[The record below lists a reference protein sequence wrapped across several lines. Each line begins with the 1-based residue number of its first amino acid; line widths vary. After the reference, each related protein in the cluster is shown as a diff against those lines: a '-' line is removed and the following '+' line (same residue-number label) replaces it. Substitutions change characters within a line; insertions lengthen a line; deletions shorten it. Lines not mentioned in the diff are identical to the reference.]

1 MSQQPRSTTLQ
12 HILAPS
18 HSYRP
23 IAPSLAPA
31 PILPCPIVPE
41 TNKRKWSSTQDDST
55 DHLSRN
61 VYLFLKKN
69 TRMIKHF
76 ALTYS
81 LVDRRNSVSS
91 QGSGS
96 SPTLAADQ
104 RVRRKEQ
111 NRAAQRAFRE
121 RKERYV
127 KELEDKIK
135 EIEAAHRLEV
145 AGLKREIE
153 ELKLKTQSKGF
164 DLSSSSTSPSITEQ
178 ASPVTEYTMTPRVS
192 SSAVA
197 CIRDKDGVSFCERLK
212 EEVCSNAYDQLLTE
226 PLFDSHGFLNETVA
240 SHPVPIVT
248 STVSPTQKE
257 RTRFDIFNEL
267 EQSLNKNAAPL
278 QEPANVDLISCAVVW
293 NRMEKHPLF
302 QKFNLDLLCNELK
315 KKAKCSRNGPVF
327 EEYEVQEVINMMEDT
342 VRNQDQA
349 NQS

>member
-1 MSQQPRSTTLQ
+1 MSQPPRSTTLQ
-12 HILAPS
+12 HILAPAP
-18 HSYRP
+18 SYRP
-23 IAPSLAPA
+23 IAPSVTPA
-31 PILPCPIVPE
+31 PILPRPIVPE
-41 TNKRKWSSTQDDST
+41 TNKRKWSSTQDNST
-55 DHLSRN
+55 DHLS
-61 VYLFLKKN
+61 
-69 TRMIKHF
+69 H
-76 ALTYS
+76 
-81 LVDRRNSVSS
+81 RRTSASS

-96 SPTLAADQ
+96 SITFAADQ
-104 RVRRKEQ
+104 RIRRKEQ

-127 KELEDKIK
+127 QELQDKIK

-145 AGLKREIE
+145 ANLKREIE
-153 ELKLKTQSKGF
+153 ELKLKNQSKGF
-164 DLSSSSTSPSITEQ
+164 DLSSSSTSPSVAEE
-178 ASPVTEYTMTPRVS
+178 ASPISEYTMTPRVS

-212 EEVCSNAYDQLLTE
+212 EEVCSSAYDQLLTE

-278 QEPANVDLISCAVVW
+278 QEPANVDLISCAMVW
-293 NRMEKHPLF
+293 SRMEKHPLF
-302 QKFNLDLLCNELK
+302 QKFDLDMLCNELK
-315 KKAKCSRNGPVF
+315 KKAKCSRTGPVF
-327 EEYEVQEVINMMEDT
+327 EEYEVQEVMNMMEDS
-342 VRNQDQA
+342 VRNQEQA

>member
-1 MSQQPRSTTLQ
+1 MTQQPRSTTLQ
-12 HILAPS
+12 HILAPA

-31 PILPCPIVPE
+31 PILPRPIVLE
-41 TNKRKWSSTQDDST
+41 TNKRKWSSTQEDSI
-55 DHLSRN
+55 DHLSN
-61 VYLFLKKN
+61 
-69 TRMIKHF
+69 
-76 ALTYS
+76 
-81 LVDRRNSVSS
+81 RRNSISS

-96 SPTLAADQ
+96 STTLAADQ
-104 RVRRKEQ
+104 RIRRKEQ

-145 AGLKREIE
+145 SKLKQEID
-153 ELKLKTQSKGF
+153 ELKLKNQSKGF
-164 DLSSSSTSPSITEQ
+164 DISSSSTASSSITED
-178 ASPVTEYTMTPRVS
+178 ASPSTEYTTMPRVS

-240 SHPVPIVT
+240 SHPVPIIT

-302 QKFNLDLLCNELK
+302 QKFDLDLLCNQLK
-315 KKAKCSRNGPVF
+315 KKAKCSRTGPVF
-327 EEYEVQEVINMMEDT
+327 EEYEVQEVVNMMEDS
-342 VRNQDQA
+342 VRNREQADQM
-349 NQS
+349 